1 MSGLINQSI
10 PCVVVGK
17 ATGHEVHCPELSGAA
32 AARLLYDRRS
42 VSGRSLGRLETLAAL
57 NVHELDDL
65 IVCPARCGH
74 QAGRDNNE
82 EKREESAI
90 VHFEVL
96 SSSGR
101 TIASYRRARSCLPH
115 SGNLLFEFKNGTK
128 HTPLL
133 GQWRPPN
140 RAASRTTEITSL
152 R

>member
-32 AARLLYDRRS
+32 VARLLYDRHS

-65 IVCPARCGH
+65 IVCPGRCGY

-90 VHFEVL
+90 SHFEAAL

-101 TIASYRRARSCLPH
+101 TIASYCRAWFCLLH
-115 SGNLLFEFKNGTK
+115 SRNLLFEFKNGTE

-133 GQWRPPN
+133 GQWCPPQP
-140 RAASRTTEITSL
+140 RGEQDH
-152 R
+152 